1 MASGRFGFRL
11 SFLQVNALMFKISAS
26 VYTIVASL
34 ALAATLSAQAPA
46 VPVEKPAAPA
56 AAKVEAL
63 SDTEKA
69 AIDLLSVMAQR
80 DQALKDLGQ
89 CSAALVPLQAQIR
102 DAQLRARADTLRQ
115 AIEKA
120 HAGYQWDIEKGTL
133 VPVAPKVAKAE
144 PKKD

>member
-1 MASGRFGFRL
+1 MSKFTIAS
-11 SFLQVNALMFKISAS
+11 
-26 VYTIVASL
+26 IVAGL
-34 ALAATLSAQAPA
+34 ALASTLSAQQPA
-46 VPVEKPAAPA
+46 SAPVEKPAAPA

-115 AIEKA
+115 VIEKA
-120 HAGYQWDIEKGTL
+120 HPGHQWDIE
-133 VPVAPKVAKAE
+133 
-144 PKKD
+144 